1 MSVARVNIVAL
12 LTAAFTPNPR
22 PLPPFQKYYLG
33 AWNQPGI
40 GGLSTDLQPGSIGGS
55 PSVTYDAHLKRYV
68 VIADDT
74 TNISY
79 GESPDGVNW
88 TSRLVIFSQPSA
100 LYARG
105 IGTGAD
111 PNVLDA
117 NFYVYYT
124 RRINWN
130 SATVR
135 RFEVTCP

>member
-12 LTAAFTPNPR
+12 LTAAFTPNPK

-88 TSRLVIFSQPSA
+88 TSRL
-100 LYARG
+100 
-105 IGTGAD
+105 
-111 PNVLDA
+111 LDA

>member
-12 LTAAFTPNPR
+12 LTAAFTPNPK

-88 TSRLVIFSQPSA
+88 TSRL
-100 LYARG
+100 
-105 IGTGAD
+105 
-111 PNVLDA
+111 LDA
-117 NFYVYYT
+117 KLLRVLHAPHQLEQ
-124 RRINWN
+124 RDGASLRGDLP
-130 SATVR
+130 
-135 RFEVTCP
+135 VTAWA